1 MKIGDR
7 FEAMLW
13 RSMSANNS
21 NCYLINGSKRIL
33 IDPGHRAL
41 FQHVEQGLRSLDLT
55 VDDID
60 VVLCTHAHPDHI
72 ESVQAVKK
80 AGARFGLHKEE
91 WQLVQAMIPHMPGDS
106 SEILEDYRPDFF
118 LQGGD
123 LELGDTALQVFHTP
137 GHSPGSVC
145 FYSAADQVLVTG
157 DVIFKDGIGRTDLPG
172 GSGKALK
179 QSLETLSR
187 IPAEFVLPGHG
198 DIISGLDQVKA
209 NHERIRS
216 MYEYYLG

>member
-1 MKIGDR
+1 MKISEH
-7 FEAMLW
+7 FEAILW
-13 RSMSANNS
+13 RSMSANNC

-33 IDPGHRAL
+33 IDPGHRSL
-41 FQHVEQGLRSLDLT
+41 FQHVEQGLRDMGLS
-55 VDDID
+55 VADID

-80 AGARFGLHKEE
+80 AGAKFGLHAEE
-91 WQLVQAMIPHMPGDS
+91 WELVKAMIPHMP
-106 SEILEDYRPDFF
+106 EAPATALEDYKPDFF
-118 LQGGD
+118 LQEGDLQLGD
-123 LELGDTALQVFHTP
+123 LEFQVFHTP

-145 FYSAADQVLVTG
+145 FYSPTDKVLVTG

-172 GSGKALK
+172 GNGKQLK
-179 QSLETLSR
+179 QSLEKLSR

-198 DIISGLDQVKA
+198 DIVSGRDQVKA
-209 NHERIRS
+209 NHERIDR

>member
-1 MKIGDR
+1 MKIGNR
-7 FEAMLW
+7 FETILW

-21 NCYLINGSKRIL
+21 NCYLINGSKRVL

-55 VDDID
+55 VGDID

-72 ESVQAVKK
+72 ESVQVMKK
-80 AGARFGLHKEE
+80 AGAKFGLHNEE
-91 WQLVQAMIPHMPGDS
+91 WQLIKAMAPHVPGAAAQT
-106 SEILEDYRPDFF
+106 LEDYRPDFF
-118 LQGGD
+118 LQEGD
-123 LELGDTALQVFHTP
+123 LQLGDIELQVFHTP

-145 FYSAADQVLVTG
+145 FYSAVDQVLVTG
-157 DVIFKDGIGRTDLPG
+157 DVIFKDSIGRTDLPG
-172 GSGKALK
+172 GNGKQLK
-179 QSLETLSR
+179 QSLEKLAG

-198 DIISGLDQVKA
+198 DIISGQEQVKA
-209 NHERIRS
+209 NHERISR